1 MKTYIGKYDAK
12 IYPREALLKAS
23 YQFINDY
30 YVHLKMD
37 GDSYAVEF
45 APKEEAEAMDS
56 SVAEKFENELLAAA
70 VRLNVYQQTHVLRE
84 VMLGRAMASTMILD
98 EDEEDVP
105 PNESEADNSLTDILK
120 DWFDHD

>member
-1 MKTYIGKYDAK
+1 MKTYICKYDAK

-30 YVHLKMD
+30 YVHLEMD
-37 GDSYAVEF
+37 GDSYAVEIT
-45 APKEEAEAMDS
+45 PKEEAGADDS
-56 SVAEKFENELLAAA
+56 TVAERFENELLAAA
-70 VRLNVYQQTHVLRE
+70 VRLNVYKQTHVLRE

-98 EDEEDVP
+98 EDEEETP
-105 PNESEADNSLTDILK
+105 LNEAEADNSLTDILK